1 MNSSTGLRGGAITSV
16 SRSINNEDYLIMPI
30 PIKPDFISIIAAPQ
44 SITLRIAA
52 PDTDTSTYQYR
63 LNNGSWFTVM
73 IPSRTADVTTRITL
87 PTAETDYHIDVRSSN
102 SDGHSEP
109 ISADFTTPASESTGT
124 VPIWRHVYIVC
135 HAEKSAT
142 VSIKDAVINFDK
154 IRVSFGIRKW
164 LRFSGEVL
172 TITSAPIQESTR
184 KSNVRF
190 NAYKGSERKQGI
202 VVVTVLPS
210 RKALLNKSLFLTV
223 SAEWRN
229 DDGQQRNQIALSPS
243 GSFDAIVL
251 ISKSVESYSIGSLVT
266 DRSIPLETK
275 TVEGSTKPT
284 ALDNIRYDLVILD
297 TAVSENAIT
306 ATFTGDTATIY
317 GLYLLKIGYELSAN
331 RGFADIVPGVEDR
344 TGGIHDEIRGGL
356 ERYPSLGNSKWKY
369 RCFYTALFEHSTE
382 HEDFLMWAEEH
393 LNFFHVEEYNRRPW
407 RMYRATWGNLE
418 YTVEHITRFR
428 EIGNTLEFM
437 VQQR

>member
-1 MNSSTGLRGGAITSV
+1 
-16 SRSINNEDYLIMPI
+16 MPI

-52 PDTDTSTYQYR
+52 PDTDTQTYQYR

-73 IPSRTADVTTRITL
+73 LPLRTVDVTTTITAL
-87 PTAETDYHIDVRSSN
+87 TPETDYHIDVRSRN
-102 SDGHSEP
+102 SDGQSEP
-109 ISADFTTPASESTGT
+109 ISADFTTPASESIGT
-124 VPIWRHVYIVC
+124 VPIWRNVYIVC
-135 HAEKSAT
+135 HGEKSAS
-142 VSIKDAVINFDK
+142 VSIKDSVMNADK
-154 IRVSFGIRKW
+154 IRAAFGIRKW

-172 TITSAPIQESTR
+172 TVTRAPIQESSR
-184 KSNVRF
+184 SSNVRF
-190 NAYKGSERKQGI
+190 NAYKGDERKQGI

-210 RKALLNKSLFLTV
+210 RKALLNKALFLTV
-223 SAEWRN
+223 SAQWR
-229 DDGQQRNQIALSPS
+229 DDEGQQTNQISLSPS

-251 ISKSVESYSIGSLVT
+251 ISKEVENYSVGSVVT
-266 DRSIPLETK
+266 DRSIPVETT
-275 TVEGSTKPT
+275 TVEGSTKTT
-284 ALDNIRYDLVILD
+284 ALNNIRYDLVILD
-297 TAVSENAIT
+297 TAESVSAIT
-306 ATFTGDTATIY
+306 ATFTGDNATIY
-317 GLYLLKIGYELSAN
+317 GLYLLKIGYEISAN

-344 TGGIHDEIRGGL
+344 TGGIHEETKGGI

-369 RCFYTALFEHSTE
+369 RCFYNALFDHSTE
-382 HEDFLMWAEEH
+382 HEDFLMWAEEN

-437 VQQR
+437 VKQR